1 MLNDSSNQ
9 CLWAGGWQHIKRN
22 LHPRSNGGD
31 RSEYQNIYIRNI
43 LTTTGRAYL
52 ADDDDW
58 IIIVLEVTRQ
68 VSSYTNFEQFMRG
81 LLKWKP
87 QNIISTE

>member
-1 MLNDSSNQ
+1 MIFLIIGSEQ
-9 CLWAGGWQHIKRN
+9 AGGSISKIPPPSQQSWW
-22 LHPRSNGGD
+22 SY
-31 RSEYQNIYIRNI
+31 SEYQNIYIRNI

-87 QNIISTE
+87 KNIISTE

>member
-1 MLNDSSNQ
+1 MLNDSPNY
-9 CLWAGGWQHIKRN
+9 CLRAGGWQHIKRY

-43 LTTTGRAYL
+43 LIHNQWSL
-52 ADDDDW
+52 SLCDDDDW

-68 VSSYTNFEQFMRG
+68 VSSNTWFEHGQFMRG
-81 LLKWKP
+81 LL
-87 QNIISTE
+87 